1 VDRAE
6 ALSELDRV
14 ALLLSA
20 TADAIEVEDPAYA
33 IAVEPMR
40 KSATYLREAIE
51 NLRALWEES

>member
-1 VDRAE
+1 MEHSE
-6 ALSELDRV
+6 AVSELDRV

-20 TADAIEVEDPAYA
+20 TADAIEIEDPTYA

-51 NLRALWEES
+51 NLRALWEVE

>member
-1 VDRAE
+1 VDKTE
-6 ALSELDRV
+6 AVTELERV

-20 TADAIEVEDPAYA
+20 TADAIEVEDPSYA